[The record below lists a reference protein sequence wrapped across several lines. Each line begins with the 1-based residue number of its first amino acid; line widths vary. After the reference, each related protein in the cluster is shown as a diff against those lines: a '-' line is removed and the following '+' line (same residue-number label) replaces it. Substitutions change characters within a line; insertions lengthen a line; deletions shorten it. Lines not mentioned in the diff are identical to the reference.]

1 MDRRLLSYVH
11 GTGTEPLTALTVGG
25 VLEHAART
33 WPEHDAVV
41 VPHEDIR
48 WSWGDLQ
55 REAKHLAAGLLAN
68 GLEPGDRIGI
78 LAPNLGEWVVA
89 QFGTAYSGLILVNI
103 NPAYRTS
110 ELEYAL
116 KKTGCRALITIP
128 EFKTSDYL
136 AMLGEIIP
144 ELGTATPGRLEAKRL
159 PELKLVVTLGH
170 ETYPGCQRFAD
181 VQAAADAGSLDRVDG
196 IAAALDCDDPVNIQ
210 FTSGT
215 TGSPKAATL
224 THHNIVNNASLSAGI
239 LKFTEQDRLCIPVP
253 MYHCF
258 GMVLGVLLCATRG
271 ATIVFP
277 SAGFDADAVLDAVE
291 AEGCTALHGV
301 PTMFIAALDTE
312 GFEQRNLATLRTGI
326 MAGAP
331 CPVELMHRVIN
342 ELNLTGITIGYGMTE
357 TGPLSTQTSIDDP
370 PELRVTTVGRAMPHT
385 EIKIIDDDG
394 RIVPVGV
401 SGELCT
407 RGYCVMRGYWDDPE
421 RTAAEIDQAGWIR
434 TGDLA
439 VMDEAGYLAIVGRL
453 KDMIIR
459 GGENIYPR
467 EIEEFLYTNPK
478 IDQVEVFGVPD
489 MKFGEEVAAWIR
501 LKAGETATV
510 GEVRDYCNGE
520 LAHFKI
526 PRYVKFVDEFPMTVT
541 GKVQKFA
548 MRDVMAE
555 ELKLAG

>member
-1 MDRRLLSYVH
+1 MNRRLLSYVH
-11 GTGTEPLTALTVGG
+11 GTSMEPLTGLTVGG
-25 VLEHAART
+25 VLDHTAAT
-33 WPEHDAVV
+33 WPELDAVV
-41 VPHEDIR
+41 VPNEGIR
-48 WSWGDLQ
+48 WSWGELQ
-55 REAKHLAAGLLAN
+55 REAKHLAAGLLAS

-78 LAPNLGEWVVA
+78 LAPNLAEWVAV
-89 QFGTAYSGLILVNI
+89 QFGTAYAGLILVNI

-116 KKTGCRALITIP
+116 KKTACRAIVTIP
-128 EFKTSDYL
+128 KFKTSDYL
-136 AMLGEIIP
+136 AMLGEIVP
-144 ELGTATPGRLEAKRL
+144 ELATATPGRLESDKL
-159 PELKLVVTLGH
+159 PSMRLVVTLGN
-170 ETYPGCQRFAD
+170 ETYPGTLRYAD
-181 VQAAADAGSLDRVDG
+181 IIAAADAGSLERVDG
-196 IAAALDCDDPVNIQ
+196 IAATLDSDDPINIQ

-224 THHNIVNNASLSAGI
+224 THHNIVNNAALSAGI
-239 LKFTEQDRLCIPVP
+239 LRFTEEDRLCIPVP

-271 ATIVFP
+271 AAIVFP
-277 SAGFDADAVLDAVE
+277 SAGFDADAVLDVVE
-291 AEGCTALHGV
+291 AERCTALHGV
-301 PTMFIAALDTE
+301 PTMFIAELDTE
-312 GFEQRNLATLRTGI
+312 NFEARDLSSLRTGI

-331 CPVELMHRVIN
+331 CPVELMHRVID
-342 ELNLTGITIGYGMTE
+342 EMNLAEITIGYGMTE

-385 EIKIIDDDG
+385 EIKIIDEDG
-394 RIVPVGV
+394 RTVPIGE

-421 RTAAEIDQAGWIR
+421 RTAEVIDPAGWIR

-439 VMDEAGYLAIVGRL
+439 EMDESGYVAIVGRL

-501 LKAGETATV
+501 LKAGETATIE
-510 GEVRDYCNGE
+510 EVKDYCKGE

-555 ELKLAG
+555 ELRLAG